1 MRLLGATLLLAAPW
15 LAALLVVT
23 VAGGASP
30 LPALGLA
37 ALGVVATGLLM
48 RPTVAALTALQR
60 NLLALADD
68 ASARPAPVP
77 RSPFIDEAAIA
88 AARLARALGQR
99 QQSGEA
105 ELQSAAAVLEAL
117 PDPLVLLD
125 GERRILRV
133 NRAAAAALG
142 THVVGRDLATA
153 LRHPA
158 LLAAADSVLRGG
170 GGQVVEFQHP
180 GPEERSSMAR
190 VAPLERSASERVRA
204 ILTLH
209 DVTALK
215 RTERMRAD
223 FVAHASHELRTPLA
237 TMSGF
242 IETLRGPARDDAA
255 ARERFLAI
263 MAEQA
268 RRMTRLVEDLLS
280 LSRIEASEHLAP
292 TGAVDIEKV
301 LRGVAD
307 AIALKT
313 AEREM
318 RIELRAAPGLPLVV
332 GDSDELAQ
340 LFLNL
345 LDNALKYGRRGTP
358 VVVTV
363 ERAAS
368 AGQDGVAVAVRDQGE
383 GIPREH
389 IPRLTERFYRVD
401 AARSRDIGGTGLG
414 LAIVKHIVGRHRGTL
429 SIGSVPG
436 EGSTFTVRLRAS
448 PPDRG

>member
-1 MRLLGATLLLAAPW
+1 MRLASATLVLCLPWFLALIVAATSDGLPARDALAIAAFGLAATALLVRPA
-15 LAALLVVT
+15 LAAL
-23 VAGGASP
+23 
-30 LPALGLA
+30 A
-37 ALGVVATGLLM
+37 AL
-48 RPTVAALTALQR
+48 RESLTALAENATAR
-60 NLLALADD
+60 VKAVPH
-68 ASARPAPVP
+68 SAVTA
-77 RSPFIDEAAIA
+77 EAAA
-88 AARLARALGQR
+88 AAVRLSRIVAERIR
-99 QQSGEA
+99 SGEA
-105 ELQSAAAVLEAL
+105 ERQSAVAIIEAL

-125 GERRILRV
+125 VERRVVRV

-158 LLAAADSVLRGG
+158 LLAAADAVLRGSE
-170 GGQVVEFQHP
+170 GQVVEFQLP
-180 GPEERSSMAR
+180 GPEERHDMAR
-190 VAPLERSASERVRA
+190 VAPLETGGSERVRA

-215 RTERMRAD
+215 RTEQMRAD

-242 IETLRGPARDDAA
+242 IETLQGPARDDAA

-280 LSRIEASEHLAP
+280 LSRIEAAEHVAP
-292 TGAVDIEKV
+292 TEAVDINRV

-307 AIALKT
+307 AIALKA
-313 AEREM
+313 AERQM
-318 RIELRAAPGLPLVV
+318 RVELRSAPELPRVI
-332 GDSDELAQ
+332 GDADELAQ

-345 LDNALKYGRRGTP
+345 LDNGVKYGRSGTP
-358 VVVTV
+358 VEV
-363 ERAAS
+363 EVEHSTLAD
-368 AGQDGVAVAVRDQGE
+368 QDAVSISVRDHGE

-414 LAIVKHIVGRHRGTL
+414 LAIVKHIVGRHRGSLTIE
-429 SIGSVPG
+429 SEPGAGSV
-436 EGSTFTVRLRAS
+436 FTVRLRAK
-448 PPDRG
+448 PDRT